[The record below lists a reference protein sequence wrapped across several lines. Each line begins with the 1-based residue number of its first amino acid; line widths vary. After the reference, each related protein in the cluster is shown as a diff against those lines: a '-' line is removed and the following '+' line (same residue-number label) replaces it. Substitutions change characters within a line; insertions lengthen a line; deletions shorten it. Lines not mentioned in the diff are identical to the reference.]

1 MQEAIQKEIQTYYT
15 IDVVVPTLY
24 SDVRW
29 SLSIPDW
36 HLCLAALLLIDI
48 SWESCWGLGTASALE
63 AAKCTLQK
71 WATALPSSTAAVERN
86 LFFFF
91 T

>member
-29 SLSIPDW
+29 SLSIPD
-36 HLCLAALLLIDI
+36 
-48 SWESCWGLGTASALE
+48 
-63 AAKCTLQK
+63 
-71 WATALPSSTAAVERN
+71 
-86 LFFFF
+86 
-91 T
+91 